1 MRNIGGGGVG
11 GWRSRSPGGP
21 VMPPTMSLMKQ
32 SNASNTMTLGRGGP
46 KSLVF
51 TGGKVRHEKSLM
63 MISTVAILGK
73 VTIAE
78 GIQRKDS
85 SDHKISAA
93 TAKRSRK
100 GEKILEGEKCT
111 EKKKKIAISTSTN
124 LSGGT

>member
-1 MRNIGGGGVG
+1 
-11 GWRSRSPGGP
+11 
-21 VMPPTMSLMKQ
+21 MPPTMSLLKQ

-46 KSLVF
+46 KAMVF
-51 TGGKVRHEKSLM
+51 AGGKVRRHEKSLM

-73 VTIAE
+73 VTIAG

-100 GEKILEGEKCT
+100 GE
-111 EKKKKIAISTSTN
+111 N
-124 LSGGT
+124 P

>member
-1 MRNIGGGGVG
+1 
-11 GWRSRSPGGP
+11 
-21 VMPPTMSLMKQ
+21 MPPTMSLLKQ

-73 VTIAE
+73 VTIAR
-78 GIQRKDS
+78 IQRKDS

-100 GEKILEGEKCT
+100 GE
-111 EKKKKIAISTSTN
+111 N
-124 LSGGT
+124 P